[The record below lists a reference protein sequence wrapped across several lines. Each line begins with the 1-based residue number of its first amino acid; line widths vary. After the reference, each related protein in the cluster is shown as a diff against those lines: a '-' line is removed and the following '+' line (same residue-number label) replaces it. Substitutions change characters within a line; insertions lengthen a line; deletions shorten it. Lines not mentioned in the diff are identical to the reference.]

1 MPTISSFYGILI
13 RMFFNDHPPAH
24 FHARYG
30 EFEAIIDIGSLE
42 IIQGELPTRA
52 LNLVREWAMIHRE
65 ELLEDW
71 RLCRENAAP
80 AKIEPLR

>member
-30 EFEAIIDIGSLE
+30 EFEATVDIATAAVLE
-42 IIQGELPTRA
+42 GHLPRRA
-52 LNLVREWAMIHRE
+52 LNLVQEWAMMHRE
-65 ELLEDW
+65 ELLED
-71 RLCRENAAP
+71 
-80 AKIEPLR
+80 